1 VPRRRLTLPVL
12 ALLTVL
18 AAAILPSGAA
28 ASKKSVNVGIA
39 NQNANMF
46 GAPAWQAL
54 KMKRT
59 RHVVK
64 WNAIDDERQIR
75 ELDDFVDTARR
86 NNVDVLL
93 HISTDDFRVGKGKLP
108 STREYK
114 SKVGKLVSRYYAK
127 GVREW
132 GVWNEANDRT
142 QPTQRAPRRAAEYF
156 MEMWRLLARSN
167 RCGKTVTGKCRIIAL
182 DLLDGRSNSL
192 RGQTRS
198 YIRSFYKRLNN
209 TYDRR
214 ARFIG
219 LHNYSDTNRKGR
231 GGTTNVIR
239 ELRRHNKNYRLW
251 LTETGGIVKLGTTG
265 DFKCDPNSPSSVK
278 RAEDKAASSIS
289 WMFRL
294 ALDYRK
300 QIDRVYIYKW
310 TGTSCIDEV
319 RFDSGL
325 QRLDG
330 SLRPAYSRIES
341 KLRRSSILRP

>member
-1 VPRRRLTLPVL
+1 MPRRRFTLPVL
-12 ALLTVL
+12 ALLAVL

-39 NQNANMF
+39 NQNTAMF
-46 GAPAWQAL
+46 ADSQWERL
-54 KMKRT
+54 DMKRT
-59 RHVVK
+59 RHIVK
-64 WNAIDDERQIR
+64 WNAIDDPRQIAAI
-75 ELDDFVDTARR
+75 DAFVEAANDKDI
-86 NNVDVLL
+86 DVLL
-93 HISTDDFRVGKGKLP
+93 HISTEDFTPGKGELP
-108 STREYK
+108 TPREYK
-114 SKVGKLVSRYYAK
+114 RKVGDLIDRYYPE

-142 QPTQRAPRRAAEYF
+142 QPTQRHPDRAAEYF
-156 MEMWRLLARSN
+156 MEMWRLLSKSD
-167 RCGKTVTGKCRIIAL
+167 RCGKDLTRKCRVVAL

-198 YIRSFYKRLNN
+198 YIRKFYKRLNN

-239 ELRRHNKNYRLW
+239 ELRRHNKRYRLW
-251 LTETGGIVKLGTTG
+251 LTETGGIVKLGDSG
-265 DFKCDPNSPSSVK
+265 DFKCDPDSSSSVK
-278 RAEDKAASSIS
+278 RAERKAASSIS

-294 ALDYRK
+294 AADYRK
-300 QIDRVYIYKW
+300 NIDRVYIYQW

-325 QRLDG
+325 VRLDG
-330 SLRPAYSRIES
+330 SRRPGWYRVFR
-341 KLRRSSILRP
+341 KLRDSKIFRP